1 MAFLAS
7 NNSATLGK
15 PPVISFVFEVS
26 LGNLAITSPAK
37 IFCLPENILYQY
49 LEEIETHHHDIF
61 KFTDGVGGLKQIQ
74 VVSDIDKKADD
85 ILSKMTLEE
94 KVGQMTQINLT
105 VIAKGPNKW
114 SSSFPMEIDEKK
126 ANKALVDFKVGSVL
140 NTINNTAQKPSVW
153 FKNISKIQDIAM
165 KNTNLGI
172 PVIYGIDAIHGTTYT
187 DGATM
192 FPQQITTAA
201 SWNPENAYNMALVCA
216 YETRASSIPWNFSP
230 VLDLGLDP
238 RFSRQF
244 ESFGEDPLMVERFG
258 VEMIKGYQGLNNDI
272 SNKYSVAA
280 CMKHF
285 VGYHATISGKDRT
298 PAYIPDNVLKEY
310 HIEPFK
316 KAIDA
321 GAKTIMINSGLINGL
336 PVHADYN
343 LMINVLRN
351 ELGFEGVILTDW
363 EDIRKL
369 HDRDKVADSQKE
381 AVKMAINAGIDMSMV
396 PYEYEN
402 FINNL
407 KDLVNEGEVSI
418 ERIDDAVKRILKLKL
433 ELDLFE
439 NPVTNYEEYSDFGSK
454 KHHQLAYKAASESI
468 TLLKNND
475 NILPIKGNPRILV
488 AGPNGN
494 NMRTLNG
501 AWTYSWQ
508 GDLTDQFAGEFNTI
522 YEAIANNYGK
532 NNVKYV
538 SGVSYK
544 ENGSYY
550 DMVEDNINLA
560 VREAKNSDYVVLC
573 LGESTYTEK
582 PGDLNDLT
590 LHHLQLKLAKE
601 LAKTGKPIILILN
614 LGRPRL
620 ISDIE
625 ALMSAVVNVYL
636 PGNFGGD
643 ALSDIISGNVNPSGK
658 LPYTYPLY
666 PNSLLPYY
674 YKPSEVQNNAQG
686 AYNYVGE
693 VNNLYD
699 FGFGLSY
706 SEFVYSNL
714 KINKEEFNSS
724 DTIKVSVNIENTS
737 EIDGFETIQLYS
749 SDLYASITP
758 DIKRLRDFSKVEIK
772 AGETKTII
780 FDLPVD
786 NLAFVN
792 LNNDY
797 VVEQGKFKLTIDKLS
812 KEITVN

>member
-1 MAFLAS
+1 MRYIIILLLFFS
-7 NNSATLGK
+7 CTNQNS
-15 PPVISFVFEVS
+15 
-26 LGNLAITSPAK
+26 
-37 IFCLPENILYQY
+37 
-49 LEEIETHHHDIF
+49 
-61 KFTDGVGGLKQIQ
+61 
-74 VVSDIDKKADD
+74 VSDIDKKADD

-351 ELGFEGVILTDW
+351 ELGFEGLILTDW

-714 KINKEEFNSS
+714 KINKEEFNSI

-797 VVEQGKFKLTIDKLS
+797 IVEPGKFKLTIDKLS

>member
-1 MAFLAS
+1 MRYIFILILFFS
-7 NNSATLGK
+7 CTNQ
-15 PPVISFVFEVS
+15 
-26 LGNLAITSPAK
+26 NLK
-37 IFCLPENILYQY
+37 
-49 LEEIETHHHDIF
+49 
-61 KFTDGVGGLKQIQ
+61 
-74 VVSDIDKKADD
+74 SDIDQKVDD
-85 ILSKMTLEE
+85 IISQMTLEE

-114 SSSFPMEIDEKK
+114 ESSFPMEIDDNK
-126 ANKALVDFKVGSVL
+126 ANRALVEFKVGSVL
-140 NTINNTAQKPSVW
+140 NTINNTAQKPNVW
-153 FKNISKIQDIAM
+153 FNNISKIQDIAM
-165 KNTNLGI
+165 NKNRLGI

-244 ESFGEDPLMVERFG
+244 ETFGEDPLLVERFG
-258 VEMIKGYQGLNNDI
+258 VEMIKGYQGLDNDI
-272 SNKYSVAA
+272 SNKYNVAA

-298 PAYIPDNVLKEY
+298 PAYIPDNVLSEY

-321 GAKTIMINSGLINGL
+321 GAKTIMINSGLINGI

-351 ELGFEGVILTDW
+351 NLGFEGVILTDW

-369 HDRDKVADSQKE
+369 HDRDKVAETQKE

-396 PYEYEN
+396 PYEYEQFFN
-402 FINNL
+402 DL
-407 KDLVNEGEVSI
+407 VQLVNEGEVSM
-418 ERIDDAVKRILKLKL
+418 ERIDDAVKRILKLKF

-439 NPVTNYEEYSDFGSK
+439 NPVTNYEEYEDFGSK

-468 TLLKNND
+468 TLLKNNND
-475 NILPIKGNPRILV
+475 ILPLKGKPKILV
-488 AGPNGN
+488 TGPNGN

-501 AWTYSWQ
+501 AWSYSWQ
-508 GDLTDQFAGEFNTI
+508 GELTDRFAGDFNTI
-522 YEAIANNYGK
+522 YEALQNNYGR

-550 DMVEDNINLA
+550 DMVEDNINAA
-560 VREAKNSDYVVLC
+560 VREARNSDYIVLC
-573 LGESTYTEK
+573 LGENTYTEK
-582 PGDLNDLT
+582 PGDLNDLN
-590 LHHLQLKLAKE
+590 LHQLQVKLAKK
-601 LAKTGKPIILILN
+601 LAETGKPIILILN

-625 ALMSAVVNVYL
+625 PLMSAVVNVYL

-643 ALSDIISGNVNPSGK
+643 ALSDIISGDVNPSGK
-658 LPYTYPLY
+658 LPYTYPAY

-693 VNNLYD
+693 VNNLYN

-706 SEFVYSNL
+706 SEFIYSDL
-714 KINKEEFNSS
+714 KVNKDQFGFNE
-724 DTIKVSVNIENTS
+724 TIKISVNVENIS

-749 SDLYASITP
+749 SDLYASVTP

-772 AGETKTII
+772 AGEKKTIT

-786 NLAFVN
+786 ELAFVN
-792 LNNDY
+792 ADNQL
-797 VVEQGKFKLTIDKLS
+797 VVEPGNFKLTIDRFS
-812 KEITVN
+812 KEISVR

>member
-1 MAFLAS
+1 MRYIFILILFFS
-7 NNSATLGK
+7 CTNQ
-15 PPVISFVFEVS
+15 
-26 LGNLAITSPAK
+26 NLK
-37 IFCLPENILYQY
+37 
-49 LEEIETHHHDIF
+49 
-61 KFTDGVGGLKQIQ
+61 
-74 VVSDIDKKADD
+74 SDIDQKVDD
-85 ILSKMTLEE
+85 IISQMTLEE

-114 SSSFPMEIDEKK
+114 ESSFPMEIDDNK
-126 ANKALVDFKVGSVL
+126 ANRALVEFKVGSVL
-140 NTINNTAQKPSVW
+140 NTINNTAQKPNVW
-153 FKNISKIQDIAM
+153 FNNISKIQDIAM
-165 KNTNLGI
+165 NKNRLGI

-244 ESFGEDPLMVERFG
+244 ETFGEDPLLVERFG
-258 VEMIKGYQGLNNDI
+258 VEMIKGYQGLDNDI
-272 SNKYSVAA
+272 SNKYNVAA

-298 PAYIPDNVLKEY
+298 PAYIPDNVLSEY

-321 GAKTIMINSGLINGL
+321 GAKTVMINSGLINGI

-351 ELGFEGVILTDW
+351 NLGFEGVILTDW

-369 HDRDKVADSQKE
+369 HDRDKVAETQKE

-396 PYEYEN
+396 PYEYEQFFN
-402 FINNL
+402 DL
-407 KDLVNEGEVSI
+407 VQLVNEGEVSM
-418 ERIDDAVKRILKLKL
+418 ERIDDAVKRILKLKF

-439 NPVTNYEEYSDFGSK
+439 NPVTNYEEYEDFGSK

-468 TLLKNND
+468 TLLKNNND
-475 NILPIKGNPRILV
+475 ILPLKGKPKILV
-488 AGPNGN
+488 TGPNGN

-501 AWTYSWQ
+501 AWSYSWQ
-508 GDLTDQFAGEFNTI
+508 GELTDRFAGDFNTI
-522 YEAIANNYGK
+522 YEALQNNYGR

-550 DMVEDNINLA
+550 DMVEDNINAA
-560 VREAKNSDYVVLC
+560 VREARNSDYIVLC
-573 LGESTYTEK
+573 LGENTYTEK
-582 PGDLNDLT
+582 PGDLNDLN
-590 LHHLQLKLAKE
+590 LHQLQVKLAKK
-601 LAKTGKPIILILN
+601 LAETGKPIILILN

-625 ALMSAVVNVYL
+625 PLMSAVVNVYL

-643 ALSDIISGNVNPSGK
+643 ALSDIISGDVNPSGK
-658 LPYTYPLY
+658 LPYTYPAY

-706 SEFVYSNL
+706 SEFIYSDL
-714 KINKEEFNSS
+714 KVNKDQFGFNE
-724 DTIKVSVNIENTS
+724 TIKISVNVENIS

-749 SDLYASITP
+749 SDLYASVTP
-758 DIKRLRDFSKVEIK
+758 DVKRLRDFSKVQIK
-772 AGETKTII
+772 GGEKKTIT

-786 NLAFVN
+786 ELAFVN
-792 LNNDY
+792 ADNQL
-797 VVEQGKFKLTIDKLS
+797 VVEPGNFKLTIDKFS
-812 KEITVN
+812 KEISVR

>member
-1 MAFLAS
+1 MRYIFILILFFS
-7 NNSATLGK
+7 CTNQ
-15 PPVISFVFEVS
+15 
-26 LGNLAITSPAK
+26 NLK
-37 IFCLPENILYQY
+37 
-49 LEEIETHHHDIF
+49 
-61 KFTDGVGGLKQIQ
+61 
-74 VVSDIDKKADD
+74 SDIDQKVDD
-85 ILSKMTLEE
+85 IISQMTLEE

-114 SSSFPMEIDEKK
+114 ESSFPMEIDDIK
-126 ANKALVDFKVGSVL
+126 ANRALVKFKVGSVL
-140 NTINNTAQKPSVW
+140 NTINNTAQKPNVW
-153 FKNISKIQDIAM
+153 FNNISKIQDIAM
-165 KNTNLGI
+165 NKNRLGI

-244 ESFGEDPLMVERFG
+244 ETFGEDPLLVERFG
-258 VEMIKGYQGLNNDI
+258 VEMIKGYQGLDNDI
-272 SNKYSVAA
+272 SNKYNVAA

-298 PAYIPDNVLKEY
+298 PAYIPDNVLSEY

-321 GAKTIMINSGLINGL
+321 GAKTIMINSGLINGI

-351 ELGFEGVILTDW
+351 NLGFEGVILTDW

-369 HDRDKVADSQKE
+369 HDRDKVAETQKE

-396 PYEYEN
+396 PYEYEQFFN
-402 FINNL
+402 DL
-407 KDLVNEGEVSI
+407 VQLVNEGEVSM
-418 ERIDDAVKRILKLKL
+418 ERIDDAVKRILKLKF

-439 NPVTNYEEYSDFGSK
+439 NPVTNYEEYEDFGSK

-468 TLLKNND
+468 TLLKNNND
-475 NILPIKGNPRILV
+475 ILPLKGNPKILV
-488 AGPNGN
+488 TGPNGN

-501 AWTYSWQ
+501 AWSYSWQ
-508 GDLTDQFAGEFNTI
+508 GELTDRFAGDFNTI
-522 YEAIANNYGK
+522 YEALQNNYGR

-550 DMVEDNINLA
+550 DMVEDNINA
-560 VREAKNSDYVVLC
+560 VVREARNSDYIVLC
-573 LGESTYTEK
+573 LGENTYTEK
-582 PGDLNDLT
+582 PGDLNDLN
-590 LHHLQLKLAKE
+590 LHQLQVKLAKE
-601 LAKTGKPIILILN
+601 LAETGKPIILILN

-625 ALMSAVVNVYL
+625 PLMSAVVNVYL

-643 ALSDIISGNVNPSGK
+643 ALSDIISGDVNPSGK
-658 LPYTYPLY
+658 LPYTYPAY

-693 VNNLYD
+693 VNNLYN

-706 SEFVYSNL
+706 SEFIYSDL
-714 KINKEEFNSS
+714 KVNKDQFGFNE
-724 DTIKVSVNIENTS
+724 TIQISVNVENIS

-749 SDLYASITP
+749 SDLYASVTP

-772 AGETKTII
+772 AGEKKTIT

-786 NLAFVN
+786 ELAFVN
-792 LNNDY
+792 ADNQL
-797 VVEQGKFKLTIDKLS
+797 VVEPGNFKLTIDRFS
-812 KEITVN
+812 KEISVR

>member
-1 MAFLAS
+1 MRYIFILILFFS
-7 NNSATLGK
+7 CTNQ
-15 PPVISFVFEVS
+15 
-26 LGNLAITSPAK
+26 NLK
-37 IFCLPENILYQY
+37 
-49 LEEIETHHHDIF
+49 
-61 KFTDGVGGLKQIQ
+61 
-74 VVSDIDKKADD
+74 SDIDQKVDD
-85 ILSKMTLEE
+85 IISQMTLEE

-114 SSSFPMEIDEKK
+114 ESSFPMEIDDNK
-126 ANKALVDFKVGSVL
+126 ANRALVDFKVGSVL
-140 NTINNTAQKPSVW
+140 NTINNTAQKPNVW
-153 FKNISKIQDIAM
+153 FNNISKIQDIAM
-165 KNTNLGI
+165 NKNRLGI

-230 VLDLGLDP
+230 VLDLGIDP

-244 ESFGEDPLMVERFG
+244 ESFGEDPLLVERFG

-272 SNKYSVAA
+272 SNKYNVAA

-298 PAYIPDNVLKEY
+298 PAYIPDNVLKEF

-316 KAIDA
+316 KAIEA
-321 GAKTIMINSGLINGL
+321 GAKTVMINSGLINGV
-336 PVHADYN
+336 PSHADYN

-369 HDRDKVADSQKE
+369 HDRDKVAETQKE
-381 AVKMAINAGIDMSMV
+381 AVKIAINAGIDMSMV
-396 PYEYEN
+396 PYEYEQFVN
-402 FINNL
+402 
-407 KDLVNEGEVSI
+407 DLIQLVKEGEVSM
-418 ERIDDAVKRILKLKL
+418 ERIDDAVKRILKLKF

-439 NPVTNYEEYSDFGSK
+439 NPVTNYEEYEDFGSK

-468 TLLKNND
+468 TLLKNN
-475 NILPIKGNPRILV
+475 NNLLPLKGNPKILV
-488 AGPNGN
+488 TGPNGN

-501 AWTYSWQ
+501 AWSYSWQ
-508 GDLTDQFAGEFNTI
+508 GELTDRFAGDFNTI
-522 YEAIANNYGK
+522 FEGLQNNYGK

-538 SGVSYK
+538 PGVSYK

-550 DMVEDNINLA
+550 DMLEDNISLA
-560 VREAKNSDYVVLC
+560 VREARNSDYVILC
-573 LGESTYTEK
+573 LGENTYTEK
-582 PGDLNDLT
+582 PGDLNDLNI
-590 LHHLQLKLAKE
+590 HQLQRKLAVE
-601 LAKTGKPIILILN
+601 LSKTGKPIVLILN

-625 ALMSAVVNVYL
+625 PLMSAVVNIYL

-643 ALSDIISGNVNPSGK
+643 ALADIISGKVNPSGK
-658 LPYTYPLY
+658 LPYTYPAY

-699 FGFGLSY
+699 FGYGLSY
-706 SEFVYSNL
+706 SEFIYSNF
-714 KINKEEFNSS
+714 KVNKDQFNLN
-724 DTIKVSVNIENTS
+724 DTIRVSVDVRNTS
-737 EIDGFETIQLYS
+737 NIDGFETIQLYS

-758 DIKRLRDFSKVEIK
+758 DIKRLRDFNKVEIK
-772 AGETKTII
+772 GGELKTIN
-780 FDLPVD
+780 FNLPV
-786 NLAFVN
+786 NELAFAN
-792 LNNDY
+792 AKNEFI
-797 VVEQGKFKLTIDKLS
+797 VEPGKFKLAIDKLS
-812 KEITVN
+812 KEITVR

>member
-1 MAFLAS
+1 MRYIFILILFFS
-7 NNSATLGK
+7 CTNQ
-15 PPVISFVFEVS
+15 
-26 LGNLAITSPAK
+26 NLK
-37 IFCLPENILYQY
+37 
-49 LEEIETHHHDIF
+49 
-61 KFTDGVGGLKQIQ
+61 
-74 VVSDIDKKADD
+74 SDIDQKVDD
-85 ILSKMTLEE
+85 IISQMTLEE

-114 SSSFPMEIDEKK
+114 ESSFPMEIDDNK
-126 ANKALVDFKVGSVL
+126 ANRALVEFKVGSVL
-140 NTINNTAQKPSVW
+140 NTINNTAQKPNVW
-153 FKNISKIQDIAM
+153 FNNISKIQDIAM
-165 KNTNLGI
+165 NKNRLGI

-244 ESFGEDPLMVERFG
+244 ETFGEDPLLVERFG
-258 VEMIKGYQGLNNDI
+258 VEMIKGYQGLDNDI
-272 SNKYSVAA
+272 SNKYNVAA

-298 PAYIPDNVLKEY
+298 PAYIPDNVLSEY

-321 GAKTIMINSGLINGL
+321 GAKTIMINSGLINGI

-351 ELGFEGVILTDW
+351 NLGFEGVILTDW

-369 HDRDKVADSQKE
+369 HDRDKVAETQKE

-396 PYEYEN
+396 PYEYEQFFN
-402 FINNL
+402 DL
-407 KDLVNEGEVSI
+407 VQLVNEGEVSM
-418 ERIDDAVKRILKLKL
+418 ERIDDAVKRILKLKF

-439 NPVTNYEEYSDFGSK
+439 NPVTNYEEYEDFGSK

-468 TLLKNND
+468 TLLKNNND
-475 NILPIKGNPRILV
+475 ILPLKGKPKILV
-488 AGPNGN
+488 TGPNGN

-501 AWTYSWQ
+501 AWSYSWQ
-508 GDLTDQFAGEFNTI
+508 GELTDRFAGDFNTI
-522 YEAIANNYGK
+522 YEALQNNYGR

-550 DMVEDNINLA
+550 DMVEDNINAA
-560 VREAKNSDYVVLC
+560 VREARNSDYIVLC
-573 LGESTYTEK
+573 LGENTYTEK
-582 PGDLNDLT
+582 PGDLNDLN
-590 LHHLQLKLAKE
+590 LHQLQVKLAKK
-601 LAKTGKPIILILN
+601 LAETGKPIILILN

-625 ALMSAVVNVYL
+625 PLMSAVVNVYL

-643 ALSDIISGNVNPSGK
+643 ALSDIISGDVNPSGK
-658 LPYTYPLY
+658 LPYTYPAY

-706 SEFVYSNL
+706 SEFIYSDL
-714 KINKEEFNSS
+714 KVNKDQFGFNE
-724 DTIKVSVNIENTS
+724 TIKISVNVENIS

-749 SDLYASITP
+749 SDLYASVTP

-772 AGETKTII
+772 AGEKKTIT

-786 NLAFVN
+786 ELAFVN
-792 LNNDY
+792 ADNQL
-797 VVEQGKFKLTIDKLS
+797 VVEPGNFKLTIDRFS
-812 KEITVN
+812 KEISVR

>member
-1 MAFLAS
+1 MRYIFILILFFS
-7 NNSATLGK
+7 CTNQ
-15 PPVISFVFEVS
+15 
-26 LGNLAITSPAK
+26 NLK
-37 IFCLPENILYQY
+37 
-49 LEEIETHHHDIF
+49 
-61 KFTDGVGGLKQIQ
+61 
-74 VVSDIDKKADD
+74 SDIDQKVDN
-85 ILSKMTLEE
+85 IISKMTLEE

-114 SSSFPMEIDEKK
+114 ESSFPMEIDDNK
-126 ANKALVDFKVGSVL
+126 AYKALVDYKVGSVL
-140 NTINNTAQKPSVW
+140 NTINNTAQKPNVW

-165 KNTNLGI
+165 NNNRLGI

-244 ESFGEDPLMVERFG
+244 ETFGEDPLLVERFG
-258 VEMIKGYQGLNNDI
+258 VEMIKGYQGSDNDV
-272 SNKYSVAA
+272 SNKYNVAA

-298 PAYIPDNVLKEY
+298 PAYIPDNVLSEY

-321 GAKTIMINSGLINGL
+321 GAKSIMINSGLINGI

-343 LMINVLRN
+343 LMINVLRKN
-351 ELGFEGVILTDW
+351 LGFDGVILTDW

-369 HDRDKVADSQKE
+369 HDRDKVAETQKE
-381 AVKMAINAGIDMSMV
+381 AVKIAINAGIDMSMV
-396 PYEYEN
+396 PYEYEE
-402 FINNL
+402 FFD
-407 KDLVNEGEVSI
+407 DLVQLVKEGEVSM
-418 ERIDDAVKRILKLKL
+418 ERVDDAVKRILKLKF
-433 ELDLFE
+433 ELDLFQ
-439 NPVTNYEEYSDFGSK
+439 NPVTNHEEYEDFGSK

-468 TLLKNND
+468 TLLKNNND
-475 NILPIKGNPRILV
+475 ILPLNGKPKILV
-488 AGPNGN
+488 TGPNGN

-501 AWTYSWQ
+501 AWSYSWQ
-508 GDLTDQFAGEFNTI
+508 GELTDRFAGDFNTI
-522 YEAIANNYGK
+522 YEALQNNYGI

-538 SGVSYK
+538 PGVSYK

-550 DMVEDNINLA
+550 DMVEDNINAA
-560 VREAKNSDYVVLC
+560 VREARNSDYIVLC
-573 LGESTYTEK
+573 LGENTYTEK
-582 PGDLNDLT
+582 PGDLNDLN
-590 LHHLQLKLAKE
+590 LHQLQVKLAKK
-601 LAKTGKPIILILN
+601 LAETGKPIILILN

-625 ALMSAVVNVYL
+625 PLMSAVINVYL

-643 ALSDIISGNVNPSGK
+643 ALSDIISGDVNPSGK
-658 LPYTYPLY
+658 LPYTYPAY

-686 AYNYVGE
+686 AYNYIGE

-706 SEFVYSNL
+706 SEFIYSDF
-714 KINKEEFNSS
+714 KINKDQFGFDE
-724 DTIKVSVNIENTS
+724 TIKVSVNVENIS
-737 EIDGFETIQLYS
+737 KIDGFETIQLYS

-758 DIKRLRDFSKVEIK
+758 DIKRLRDFNKVEIK
-772 AGETKTII
+772 AGEKKTIT

-786 NLAFVN
+786 ELAFVN
-792 LNNDY
+792 SDNQL
-797 VVEQGKFKLTIDKLS
+797 VVEPGNFKLTIDRFS
-812 KEITVN
+812 KEISVR

>member
-1 MAFLAS
+1 MRYIIILLLFFS
-7 NNSATLGK
+7 CTNQNS
-15 PPVISFVFEVS
+15 
-26 LGNLAITSPAK
+26 
-37 IFCLPENILYQY
+37 
-49 LEEIETHHHDIF
+49 
-61 KFTDGVGGLKQIQ
+61 
-74 VVSDIDKKADD
+74 VSDIDKKADD

-439 NPVTNYEEYSDFGSK
+439 NPVTNYEEYTDFGSK

-772 AGETKTII
+772 AGQTKTII

-797 VVEQGKFKLTIDKLS
+797 IVEPGKFKLTIDKLS

>member
-1 MAFLAS
+1 MRYIIILLLFFS
-7 NNSATLGK
+7 CTNQNS
-15 PPVISFVFEVS
+15 
-26 LGNLAITSPAK
+26 
-37 IFCLPENILYQY
+37 
-49 LEEIETHHHDIF
+49 
-61 KFTDGVGGLKQIQ
+61 
-74 VVSDIDKKADD
+74 VSDIDKKADD

-758 DIKRLRDFSKVEIK
+758 DIKRLRDFSKIEIK
-772 AGETKTII
+772 AGQTKTII

-797 VVEQGKFKLTIDKLS
+797 IVEPGKFKLTIDKLS

>member
-1 MAFLAS
+1 MRYIFILILFFS
-7 NNSATLGK
+7 CTNQ
-15 PPVISFVFEVS
+15 
-26 LGNLAITSPAK
+26 NLK
-37 IFCLPENILYQY
+37 
-49 LEEIETHHHDIF
+49 
-61 KFTDGVGGLKQIQ
+61 
-74 VVSDIDKKADD
+74 SDIDQKVND
-85 ILSKMTLEE
+85 IISQMTLEE

-114 SSSFPMEIDEKK
+114 ESSFPMEIDDNK
-126 ANKALVDFKVGSVL
+126 ANRALVDFKVGSVL
-140 NTINNTAQKPSVW
+140 NTINNTAQKPNVW
-153 FKNISKIQDIAM
+153 FNNISKIQDIAM
-165 KNTNLGI
+165 NKNRLGI

-244 ESFGEDPLMVERFG
+244 ETFGEDPLLVERFG
-258 VEMIKGYQGLNNDI
+258 VEMIKGYQGLDNDI
-272 SNKYSVAA
+272 SNKYNVAA

-298 PAYIPDNVLKEY
+298 PAYIPDNVLSEY

-321 GAKTIMINSGLINGL
+321 GAKTVMINSGLINGI

-351 ELGFEGVILTDW
+351 NLGFEGVILTDW

-369 HDRDKVADSQKE
+369 HDRDKVAETQKE

-396 PYEYEN
+396 PYEYEQFFN
-402 FINNL
+402 DL
-407 KDLVNEGEVSI
+407 VQLVNEGEVSM
-418 ERIDDAVKRILKLKL
+418 ERIDDAVKRILKLKF

-439 NPVTNYEEYSDFGSK
+439 NPVTNYEEYEDFGSK

-468 TLLKNND
+468 TLLKNNND
-475 NILPIKGNPRILV
+475 ILPLKGKPKILV
-488 AGPNGN
+488 TGPNGN

-501 AWTYSWQ
+501 AWSYSWQ
-508 GDLTDQFAGEFNTI
+508 GELTDRFAGDFNTI
-522 YEAIANNYGK
+522 YEALQNNYGR

-550 DMVEDNINLA
+550 DMVEDNINAA
-560 VREAKNSDYVVLC
+560 VREARNSDYIVLC
-573 LGESTYTEK
+573 LGENTYTEK
-582 PGDLNDLT
+582 PGDLNDLN
-590 LHHLQLKLAKE
+590 LHQLQVKLAKK
-601 LAKTGKPIILILN
+601 LAETGKPIILILN

-625 ALMSAVVNVYL
+625 PLMSAVVNVYL

-643 ALSDIISGNVNPSGK
+643 ALSDIISGDVNPSGK
-658 LPYTYPLY
+658 LPYTYPAY

-706 SEFVYSNL
+706 SEFIYSDL
-714 KINKEEFNSS
+714 KVNKDQFGFNE
-724 DTIKVSVNIENTS
+724 TIKISVNVENIS

-749 SDLYASITP
+749 SDLYASVTP
-758 DIKRLRDFSKVEIK
+758 DVKRLRDFSKVEIK
-772 AGETKTII
+772 AGEKKTIT

-786 NLAFVN
+786 ELAFVN
-792 LNNDY
+792 ADNQL
-797 VVEQGKFKLTIDKLS
+797 VVEPGNFKLTIDKFS
-812 KEITVN
+812 KEISVR